1 MNTRWQT
8 RQTRSSNDS
17 TRRKIGANFFTLSNK
32 KDISMQDFRQKLT
45 RERRPSGRWDQFD
58 CIKAGDY
65 YLSIQ
70 AGEYA
75 HCTPQVDLDNPY
87 NYATFEVVI
96 KRGENLGWIHPSS
109 IEGLMNWTK
118 LGTALFCHEDNIGY
132 RVPVAD
138 IQKLYEFLCNPK
150 PAKDGRGTT
159 HQRIRKA
166 TELGLES
173 FWGVVAARFPEI
185 KTGDLDPIMVVH
197 SEAAMREAVQQW
209 VQLNADSKE
218 ETQENG

>member
-1 MNTRWQT
+1 
-8 RQTRSSNDS
+8 
-17 TRRKIGANFFTLSNK
+17 
-32 KDISMQDFRQKLT
+32 MQDFRQKLT

-87 NYATFEVVI
+87 NYTTFEVVI
-96 KRGENLGWIHPSS
+96 KRDGKGGWIHPSS

-138 IQKLYEFLCNPK
+138 IQRLYEFLSNPEEIAAAQK
-150 PAKDGRGTT
+150 NAALYVEKHFRPAKDGRGTM

-173 FWGVVAARFPEI
+173 FWGVVASRFPEI

-209 VQLNADSKE
+209 VQLNSDSKE